1 MTLKN
6 CPFTRQERKRIDDRT
21 TRQRGEKRREEST
34 EVDTKEK
41 EGGDGERKTGKG
53 KGEMR
58 GLMETPPVYKQS
70 GDTGAEVS
78 RDGYGGGQYQ
88 ERVSEMFVECKGGMT
103 KDRARQFLKFMA
115 KSLDKGQVLD
125 NI

>member
-53 KGEMR
+53 TGEMR

-103 KDRARQFLKFMA
+103 NDWQDDSIKIRGKVF
-115 KSLDKGQVLD
+115 G
-125 NI
+125 